1 MTCNRLIYLL
11 LPILM
16 IGFTIEV
23 QAEIYKFKDKN
34 GKWQFTDKP
43 PRDKKSTN
51 ASKSTAT
58 VNTTKVKSSTTNLKT
73 VLVERFKPT
82 TKVEE
87 ASLAVVTVETKVGSG
102 SGFFI
107 TNNGY
112 LVTNRHVVRP
122 STSSGWKQTEENLL
136 ERKEHLEGLKLDVED
151 DELTIKS
158 QKEYIDEN
166 TAYIESSNATASHK
180 RQFERHIKRYNRNKK
195 ILYEKDKRYRK
206 AEREYKKEKS
216 DFDWAS
222 SVSSFSKKF
231 TIRLKN
237 GDKHSAKLVKVS
249 KKYDLALLKLDKYT
263 TPYLTLAKKHYPK
276 QGVKVYAIG
285 SPLGITDSLSTG
297 IVTKSNKDNLYTDT
311 MILPGNSGGPLVN
324 KKGEVLGV
332 NTAVLSHD
340 NFADGFG
347 VAIYSEFI
355 RSEFGR
361 HLPGDI

>member
-1 MTCNRLIYLL
+1 MACTRLIYLL

-16 IGFTIEV
+16 IGFNIES
-23 QAEIYKFKDKN
+23 QAAIYKYQDKN
-34 GKWQFTDKP
+34 GKWQFTDKRP
-43 PRDKKSTN
+43 KGTKKANTPKSTT
-51 ASKSTAT
+51 AVSTS
-58 VNTTKVKSSTTNLKT
+58 KVKTGAANLKT

-87 ASLAVVTVETKVGSG
+87 ASLAVVTLITKVGSG

-107 TNNGY
+107 SNNGY
-112 LVTNRHVVRP
+112 LITNRHVVRP
-122 STSSGWKQTEENLL
+122 STSSGWKQSEAKLL
-136 ERKEHLEGLKLDVED
+136 ERKEQLESFKLDIEE
-151 DELTIKS
+151 DELTIKN

-166 TAYIESSNATASHK
+166 IAYIESVYATKSHK
-180 RQFERHIKRYNRNKK
+180 KQFERYIKRHNRNKQV
-195 ILYEKDKRYRK
+195 LYDKEKSYRK
-206 AEREYKKEKS
+206 VEKEYKKEKS
-216 DFDWAS
+216 ELDWGS
-222 SVSSFSKKF
+222 SVSSFSKTF

-237 GDKHSAKLVKVS
+237 GDKHSAKLIKVS
-249 KKYDLALLKLDKYT
+249 KKYDLALLKLNNYT

-324 KKGEVLGV
+324 KQGEVLGV

-355 RSEFGR
+355 RSEFR
-361 HLPGDI
+361 SHLPGNI